1 MRELEDRVA
10 VVTGASSG
18 IGEAVVRRLA
28 GEGMRV
34 AATAR
39 TAKRLEAIA
48 EEVESEVLPV
58 AVDVRD
64 WDSVRSMAA
73 EVEEAFGG
81 VNLLMAN
88 AGTGG
93 RGTVEDLDVEA
104 WQNVLET
111 NLTGAFYTCKACLPL
126 MQDRPGTRT
135 IVTTASVSGTMGMA
149 GSSAYCASKWGLRGF
164 TESLALEV
172 ADEGIRVTSI
182 NPGYVNTR
190 WHEGHPR
197 ADEMVQP
204 DDLADLVVYLATM
217 PETAQIDDVTVW
229 PAKMYSE

>member
-1 MRELEDRVA
+1 MTQLTDRVA

-18 IGEAVVRRLA
+18 IGEAVARRLA
-28 GEGMRV
+28 DEGMRV
-34 AATAR
+34 AVAAR
-39 TAKRLEAIA
+39 RKDRLEQIA
-48 EEVESEVLPV
+48 DDLPGETLAV
-58 AVDVRD
+58 PVDVRD
-64 WDSVRSMAA
+64 WDSVRSMAGA
-73 EVEEAFGG
+73 VEEAFGG
-81 VNLLMAN
+81 VDLLMAN

-93 RGTVEDLDVEA
+93 RGRVEDLDVDD
-104 WQNVLET
+104 WQAVIDT
-111 NLTGAFYTCKACLPL
+111 NLTGAFHTCKACLPL
-126 MQDRPGTRT
+126 MQDRPGTGT

-182 NPGYVNTR
+182 NPGYVNTS

-197 ADEMVQP
+197 ADEMIQP